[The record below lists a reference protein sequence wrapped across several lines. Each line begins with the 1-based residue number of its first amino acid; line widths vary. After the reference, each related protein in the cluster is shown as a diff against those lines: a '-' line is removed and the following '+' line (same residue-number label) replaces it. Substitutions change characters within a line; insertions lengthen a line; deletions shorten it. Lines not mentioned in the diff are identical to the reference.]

1 MNYYNIWADPKD
13 GVDAKDFAI
22 KMRAFLDQLV
32 NMKRMSWYKLSRM
45 KLGFRSID
53 LPEFH
58 VMMEFETMQQLDD
71 AMTSILED
79 EQNIESVHV
88 AFNQLVDVE
97 TIHHALYRD
106 YPDE

>member
-1 MNYYNIWADPKD
+1 MNYYHIWANPKE
-13 GVDAKDFAI
+13 GVDPKDFAI
-22 KMRAFLDQLV
+22 KMRRFLDQLV
-32 NMKRMSWYKLSRM
+32 VMDRMVAYKLSRM
-45 KLGFRSID
+45 KLGFRSIE

-58 VMMEFETMQQLDD
+58 VMMEFNNMQQLDD

-79 EQNIESVHV
+79 EQNIDDAHV
-88 AFNQLVDVE
+88 AFNKLVDGD